1 MRLEYPTNVRVVR
14 LPCTGKTDV
23 LHMLEAFRAGAD
35 GVMVIGCLEGE
46 CHYIRGNLKARRRV
60 NRTKSI
66 LDDARIDG
74 ERLEM
79 FNLSA
84 SQAQRFVEVVN
95 KMTDRI
101 KGLGPNPIK
110 TPGQRG
116 EAGEVRGD
124 QPQAGD
130 DG

>member
-14 LPCTGKTDV
+14 LPCTGRVDI
-23 LHMLEAFRAGAD
+23 LHLLEAFKGGAD

-46 CHYIRGNLKARRRV
+46 CHYIRGNLKAKARVRRA
-60 NRTKSI
+60 KAI
-66 LDDARIDG
+66 LDDVRVGG

-95 KMTDRI
+95 EMTDRVR
-101 KGLGPNPIK
+101 GLGPSPVA
-110 TPGQRG
+110 GGGRG
-116 EAGEVRGD
+116 AVAVAPPEGEGER
-124 QPQAGD
+124 
-130 DG
+130 

>member
-23 LHMLEAFRAGAD
+23 LHILEAFRAGAD

-46 CHYIRGNLKARRRV
+46 CHYIRGNLKARSRV
-60 NRTKSI
+60 NRTKTI
-66 LDDARIDG
+66 LDDARIGGD
-74 ERLEM
+74 RLEM

-95 KMTDRI
+95 EMTDRV
-101 KGLGPNPIK
+101 KELGPNPIK
-110 TPGQRG
+110 TPGQRR
-116 EAGEVRGD
+116 EAEEVGD
-124 QPQAGD
+124 DQSQAGD